1 MTSQDELTRHNIFRC
16 AVLDQ
21 SPISYLFSDFE
32 EGLHGTICIM
42 ANNVHNLYII

>member
-21 SPISYLFSDFE
+21 SPISYLSSDFE
-32 EGLHGTICIM
+32 EGGASWNYM
-42 ANNVHNLYII
+42 YNGK